1 MLARH
6 LSARPRSAFT
16 LVELLVVIAIIGILI
31 ALLLPA
37 LQTAREAARRM
48 SCLNNVKQVG
58 LAVQTYESANR
69 AFPPAFC
76 WNHVDGNKG
85 GNWSAQARLLPYLEQ
100 YGMYKLADFNNS
112 YDGTPVARARI
123 ATYLCPSEPHDTS
136 RLENGNAAHYPL
148 NYGMNMG
155 VWLVFDPTKKRV
167 GQGVFVVNSK
177 LGSKSLKDGAS
188 NTLCLAEV
196 KAFTP
201 YFRNAGSASATPPTD
216 ATTVAAMGGEAKLGM
231 DVQKNTGHTEWV
243 DGRAHQSGFTATFTP
258 NTKVP
263 HLVSGLELDIDWTS
277 QREGFSQSA
286 ATYAA
291 ITARS
296 MHGGGVNAGL
306 MDGSARFIADAVNL
320 PIWQGLATRDGREA
334 VQLPE

>member
-1 MLARH
+1 
-6 LSARPRSAFT
+6 

-48 SCLNNVKQVG
+48 NCMNNVKQIC
-58 LAVQTYESANR
+58 LAVHTYESSNR

-85 GNWSAQARLLPYLEQ
+85 GNWSTQARLLPYLEQ
-100 YGMYKLADFNNS
+100 NSIYKLADFNNA
-112 YDGTPVARARI
+112 YDGTQVARSRI
-123 ATYLCPSEPHDTS
+123 ATYLCPSEPNDVQ
-136 RLENGNAAHYPL
+136 RLDNGNAVHYPL

-155 VWLVFDPTKKRV
+155 VWLVYDPAKKRA
-167 GQGVFVVNSK
+167 GQGVFIVNSK
-177 LGSKSLKDGAS
+177 LGGKSIKDGAS

-201 YFRNAGSASATPPTD
+201 YFRNAGTASATPPTD
-216 ATTVAAMGGEAKLGM
+216 PTTVAALGGEAKLGGEL
-231 DVQKNTGHTEWV
+231 QKNTGHTEWV
-243 DGRAHQSGFTATFTP
+243 DGRAHQTGFTATFTP
-258 NTKVP
+258 NTKAP
-263 HLVSGLELDIDWTS
+263 HMASGLEFDVDWTN
-277 QREGFSQSA
+277 QREGASQTT

-296 MHGGGVNAGL
+296 AHGGGVNAGL
-306 MDGSARFIADAVNL
+306 MDGSGRFVADAVNL
-320 PIWQGLATRDGREA
+320 PVWQGMATRDGREA
-334 VQLPE
+334 VQLPD